1 MVVGTVVGYCSRP
14 NRKGEVKK
22 EQRQRTKG
30 GKECQ
35 KKKMGTRASVFYC
48 RRICRIDRAWHRVRG
63 WRHTLKGETEG
74 AEDLTGMA
82 KMTLGYRRLI
92 QSTDSSHVEM
102 ISVPKREVTIDE
114 TISNRFAAI
123 PECITPP

>member
-1 MVVGTVVGYCSRP
+1 MGTVRGRIGKEKLKK
-14 NRKGEVKK
+14 NRDK
-22 EQRQRTKG
+22 EPKG
-30 GKECQ
+30 GKNAK

-48 RRICRIDRAWHRVRG
+48 RRICRINRAWHRVRG
-63 WRHTLKGETEG
+63 WRHTLKGGTEG